1 MKTLI
6 AITLFLSLTVYVKG
20 QNNFGSLSSN
30 YTPTNSLY
38 INPSSIL
45 DAKVWLDINL
55 VGAGSYTNNNLV
67 YLRDQR
73 WYDVTKGAING
84 DNPLTENDI
93 GYNQGKNKYHAY
105 NKNFATGPSAVWSQ
119 GNHAVALSSGVR
131 SYAGVRM
138 LPEYAGNYIENGVQ
152 DYVLQHDI
160 DYTLK
165 NLKVAA
171 LGFGEVKGTYAH
183 TFFKSRQ
190 KMFMAGISLSKLFS
204 IGGGA
209 MNIYDAQFFVDNDSL
224 LPIADLEGD
233 AMYTPNVDLNPKGGW
248 GLDLG
253 FTYQKMKGYANRY
266 YPNSKKMGCNSLPYL
281 YKIGVSIMDIGSLK
295 FAEGDYLF
303 SGYDFDNYDWYAY
316 ADQEVN
322 EDNYTAALED
332 AVSTI
337 TQGQARKQNK
347 IRLPTFASVQF
358 DYNLWASRI
367 YVNAT
372 IVQGIP
378 VPKRRFGIRH
388 ANSLSLTP
396 RYESFF
402 FDFSL
407 PFSLYEYR
415 YPQMGASVRLGPI
428 TIGTDKLLSWIQT
441 HDIYGADI
449 YIHVKIPFRYNPKC
463 RSRMKSNRSRSKSRD
478 RSPTKCTI

>member
-1 MKTLI
+1 MKILI
-6 AITLFLSLTVYVKG
+6 SITLFLTFTIHVKG

-73 WYDVTKGAING
+73 WFDITKDAIN
-84 DNPLTENDI
+84 DDIRLTEDDI

-105 NKNFATGPSAVWSQ
+105 NRNFVTGPSAVWSQ
-119 GNHAVALSSGVR
+119 GNHAAALSTGARSYLGVR
-131 SYAGVRM
+131 T

-160 DYTLK
+160 DYTIT

-171 LGFGEVKGTYAH
+171 LGFGEIKGTYAY
-183 TFFKSRQ
+183 TFFKRRQ
-190 KMFMAGISLSKLFS
+190 DMFMAGISLSKLFS
-204 IGGGA
+204 TGGGA

-224 LPIADLEGD
+224 LPIAHLEAD
-233 AMYTPNVDLNPKGGW
+233 AMYTPNIDLNPKGGW

-253 FTYQKMKGYANRY
+253 FTYQKMKGNANQY
-266 YPNSKKMGCNSLPYL
+266 FPNSKRMGCNSMPYL
-281 YKIGVSIMDIGSLK
+281 YKLGVSIMDIGSLK
-295 FAEGDYLF
+295 FEEGDYLF

-322 EDNYTAALED
+322 DDNFTTALEEAED
-332 AVSTI
+332 VI
-337 TQGQARKQNK
+337 TQGQVRKQNK

-358 DYNLWASRI
+358 DYNLWASKI

-396 RYESFF
+396 RFESFF
-402 FDFSL
+402 FDFAL

-428 TIGTDKLLSWIQT
+428 TIGTDKLWSWIQT

-449 YIHVKIPFRYNPKC
+449 YVHVKIPFRYNPKC
-463 RSRMKSNRSRSKSRD
+463 RSRMKSSRGSRSRD